1 VTTPPLPLLH
11 PLPDRIRTSRLVLRP
26 WSAGDAPVLK
36 ALIDANLDHL
46 RAWMPWAM
54 NEPSPVEAI
63 AERIGIFAAN
73 VRDGTDYTVG
83 LFLDD
88 EAIGGAGLHRR
99 AGPDTL
105 EIGYWVAS
113 DHTGRGYAA
122 EAAMAL
128 TSLAFSML
136 HVEHVQIRCDPRNVF
151 SAAVPRKLGFAHI
164 ATLDCDTVTPTGE
177 PRATMVWQMSRTF
190 FNDGR
195 EEQPVDAAT
204 VETTPGAASSRALL
218 RHTLATLAY
227 RAAKACRGAPHGFT
241 DFRAAS
247 DSRSAGEILAHLGDL
262 MEWVDSQARGAQ
274 RWTDSKPGAWDDDVA
289 RFHRALQRLDDYVA
303 SGAPLH
309 YDATRLFQGGIAD
322 ALTHVGQIN
331 LLRRL
336 AGSPV
341 RGENYAKA
349 TIAIGNVGQDQPN
362 PRAEF

>member
-1 VTTPPLPLLH
+1 MTPDALPLLH
-11 PLPDRIRTSRLVLRP
+11 PLPDRIVTSRLVLRP
-26 WSAGDAPVLK
+26 WSVADAPVLK
-36 ALIDANLDHL
+36 ALIDANLEHL

-54 NEPSPVEAI
+54 NEPSAVEAI
-63 AERIGIFAAN
+63 AERIEMFANN
-73 VRDGTDYTVG
+73 VREGTDFIVG
-83 LFLDD
+83 ILLGD
-88 EAIGGAGLHRR
+88 EAIGGSGLHRR

-113 DHTGRGYAA
+113 PHTRRGYAS

-128 TSLAFSML
+128 TRLAFEMP
-136 HVEHVQIRCDPRNVF
+136 HVEYVQIRCDPRNTH
-151 SAAVPRKLGFAHI
+151 SASVPRKLGFTHI
-164 ATLDCDTVTPTGE
+164 ATLEADTLTPIGE
-177 PRATMVWQMSRTF
+177 PRATMVWQISRATF
-190 FNDGR
+190 NGS
-195 EEQPVDAAT
+195 EERALTTSTSADAPV
-204 VETTPGAASSRALL
+204 ESSRALL

-227 RAAKACRGAPHGFT
+227 RAAKACRGAPEGFT
-241 DFRAAS
+241 TFRAAA

-262 MEWVDSQARGAQ
+262 IEWVDSQARGAQ
-274 RWTDSKPGAWDDDVA
+274 RWNTSEPSAWDDDVG

-309 YDATRLFQGGIAD
+309 HDPTRLFQGGIAD

-341 RGENYAKA
+341 RGENYAQA
-349 TIAIGNVGQDQPN
+349 TITLGTVGSDQPK